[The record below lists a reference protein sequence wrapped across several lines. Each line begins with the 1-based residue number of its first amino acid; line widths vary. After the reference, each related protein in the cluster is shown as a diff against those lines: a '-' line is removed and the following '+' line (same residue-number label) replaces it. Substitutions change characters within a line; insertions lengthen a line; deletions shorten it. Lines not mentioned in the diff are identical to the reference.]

1 MVAEVDIANR
11 ALAAIG
17 TRSQIASLT
26 EQSNESIAAQLL
38 LEPLRDELIRLAPW
52 NFATNY
58 NNMTLVCAAP
68 GTPEN
73 PTTGTTTWAKG
84 IPPPPWAYEY
94 LYPSDC
100 LRPLWIVPQFAT
112 GFASGIPITTAVTGG
127 VPQFWNGPPVR
138 FKVAVDQISPVTGQ
152 PAVGGADTRVILTN
166 QEQAILAYLR
176 RITNPDVMDDNFVQ
190 AWVAALAGR
199 LAIPLTGDK
208 ALANMKLGEANS
220 YIQMARGVDGN
231 EGLTINDVTPDWIR
245 VRGILYQSW
254 EYGPNQIFDWGPMLT
269 MY

>member
-1 MVAEVDIANR
+1 
-11 ALAAIG
+11 
-17 TRSQIASLT
+17 
-26 EQSNESIAAQLL
+26 
-38 LEPLRDELIRLAPW
+38 
-52 NFATNY
+52 
-58 NNMTLVCAAP
+58 
-68 GTPEN
+68 
-73 PTTGTTTWAKG
+73 
-84 IPPPPWAYEY
+84 
-94 LYPSDC
+94 
-100 LRPLWIVPQFAT
+100 
-112 GFASGIPITTAVTGG
+112 
-127 VPQFWNGPPVR
+127 VR

-152 PAVGGADTRVILTN
+152 PAVGGADTRIILTN

>member
-11 ALAAIG
+11 ALSAIG

>member
-166 QEQAILAYLR
+166 QQQAILAYLR